1 MYELSPSILS
11 ADFNCLGEQLAL
23 LEREGCRWVHI
34 DVMDGMFAPSI
45 SYGMPVIQ
53 SIRKNSRLFFDIH
66 MMVEEPGRYVQAM
79 KESGADL
86 LTVHAEACTHL
97 GRTLSAIR
105 EAGMKAAVAL
115 NPATPLEA
123 IRYVYDKLDMVLQM
137 TVNPGFGGQSY
148 IPAMT
153 EKIRELRKR
162 LDEAGYQKVD
172 IEVDGGVNQKTLDAV
187 LEAGASIIVA
197 GSAVFKGDISAN
209 IARFREK
216 IGTYAQGKEG

>member
-1 MYELSPSILS
+1 
-11 ADFNCLGEQLAL
+11 
-23 LEREGCRWVHI
+23 
-34 DVMDGMFAPSI
+34 
-45 SYGMPVIQ
+45 
-53 SIRKNSRLFFDIH
+53 
-66 MMVEEPGRYVQAM
+66 M

-97 GRTLSAIR
+97 DRTLSAIR